1 MYFVIKE
8 KDKIT
13 KKKKIFFEI
22 LKNAIWADPYTNN
35 IFWSHLSRYFPA
47 ILD

>member
-13 KKKKIFFEI
+13 KKKKKEIFFEI
-22 LKNAIWADPYTNN
+22 LKNNIWADQYTNN
-35 IFWSHLSRYFPA
+35 IF
-47 ILD
+47 